1 VRQNKRKFLLGRKP
15 TKGRKLIK
23 RRLRQ
28 SMFMTDSER
37 YKLMIREL
45 VDKNHFDGYADRFL
59 EKFVKYINKKPI
71 SLPKMEGVVR
81 QDIIDYVNDYHRWY
95 LHLMT
100 SSLTDFNA
108 LEREIETYRKRII
121 ELERGNSSLF
131 EPTYEQQIKDLRRRL
146 DDIKRD
152 RRYGWEV
159 DSRDLENKLEIVE
172 EKKGINDQELQRMKS
187 ENTASINTDR
197 MRVINSRAKTE
208 TKNYLTVLSLINSF
222 AQDIH
227 EIFLK
232 KLTVC
237 NDFLETVFN
246 KLEAWTNYKQR
257 IQDLQQ
263 SKKDNVYIEL
273 YNRLYASR
281 KSANSFDIREET
293 TRIAETFSD
302 EKTKI
307 KNILVEICTVIKEKF
322 TEISNSGVR
331 LIDFI
336 EAAIGRHITN
346 ALNAIQLQD
355 FLDNDTM
362 YKDFLKR
369 FRDPMD
375 FYKYV
380 GTMILNIGQVL
391 HPTAREF
398 LLNYIR
404 TVPLEDQST
413 FDTLKYISEN
423 QTVFVSAANEI
434 QTISG
439 ITEELKQGFMTRL
452 MQIFIERNQATY
464 GIQLG
469 FLKYELERI
478 SYRMGVL
485 NNILSNYMPVT
496 ETEELITKLKNIQS
510 ESWDADYSSLM
521 SFISR
526 RTN

>member
-1 VRQNKRKFLLGRKP
+1 MVVRQNKRKFLLGRKP

-37 YKLMIREL
+37 YKWMIREL
-45 VDKNHFDGYADRFL
+45 VDKFRDSRDEFL
-59 EKFVKYINKKPI
+59 ENFVKYINKKPI

-100 SSLTDFNA
+100 SSLTDFNT
-108 LEREIETYRKRII
+108 LEKEIETYRKRII

-152 RRYGWEV
+152 RRYGWEI
-159 DSRDLENKLEIVE
+159 RDLENKLEIVE
-172 EKKGINDQELQRMKS
+172 EKKRINDPELQRLKG
-187 ENTASINTDR
+187 ENTASINIER
-197 MRVINSRAKTE
+197 MRVINSRAKIE
-208 TKNYLTVLSLINSF
+208 TKNYLTVLSLIDGF
-222 AQDIH
+222 VQDIH
-227 EIFLK
+227 EIFLR

-246 KLEAWTNYKQR
+246 TLEAWTNYKQR

-273 YNRLYASR
+273 YNRLNASR
-281 KSANSFDIREET
+281 VSADSFDIREET
-293 TRIAETFSD
+293 TQIAKTFSD
-302 EKTKI
+302 EKIKI
-307 KNILVEICTVIKEKF
+307 RDILVEICTVMREKI
-322 TEISNSGVR
+322 TEINNSGVGS
-331 LIDFI
+331 IDFI
-336 EAAIGRHITN
+336 GTAISQHITN
-346 ALNAIQLQD
+346 ALISVQVQD

-362 YKDFLKR
+362 YKDFLLR
-369 FRDPMD
+369 FQNLMD
-375 FYKYV
+375 FYNYV

-434 QTISG
+434 QNLSG
-439 ITEELKQGFMTRL
+439 ISDELKQGFMTRL

-464 GIQLG
+464 ALQLN
-469 FLKYELERI
+469 FLHIELERI
-478 SYRMGVL
+478 PYRVSVL
-485 NNILSNYMPVT
+485 NNILASRDRSLFRPT
-496 ETEELITKLKNIQS
+496 PEIEELITKLRNIQS
-510 ESWDADYSSLM
+510 ETWDADYSSL
-521 SFISR
+521 ITTIR
-526 RTN
+526 